1 MRQTL
6 LRNPVFAMAAEQF
19 DRVADFLD
27 LSAFAKRHH
36 LSHRTAAQAIA
47 IQTVADAKSARG
59 LFP

>member
-1 MRQTL
+1 
-6 LRNPVFAMAAEQF
+6 MAAEQF